1 MDIKRLVQY
10 IFICFLLFYC
20 SPGISQSS
28 NRNKFFEADYAL
40 QLNDYETALRLFKQL
55 QKRDPD
61 NALYNYRIGQCIL
74 NLPDSKK
81 EALPYLEVAVKSVS
95 EDFKEGN
102 YSETNAPTETYFLLA
117 KAYHLNEE
125 LDNAIYYYNTYLP
138 YTNDNSR
145 KNYVNNQIKACE
157 LAKISINNPVPVKTE
172 TLGAPVNSD
181 LPEIYPVI
189 SDDESVLIY
198 LVQRETSNLV
208 YYTEKEG
215 EKWTKPININNYIG
229 SIGDSYP
236 SSISSDKTRLYLTVK
251 DFFTSTICYS
261 TLTGGRWTKMK
272 KLKKPVN
279 SKSWNSQAF
288 ESSGGDQLFFVS
300 DRKGGY
306 GGLDIYK
313 SVKNSKG
320 QWGNPENLGSNI
332 NTDLNEIMPVISS
345 DGNRFYFCSEGHTS
359 IGGYDIF
366 MSVRNADNTWSKP
379 VNLGYPINTTDDDVY
394 FRPVKD
400 GILAYSSLPIPG
412 DRGNYDIARLE
423 IFSGRIPEKELAEEP
438 PAIESKQEEIE
449 LIVSQVNPVYDNQ
462 AETVSK
468 AVLYDA
474 GKNDEYDITYIQSE
488 NTSESSTEATVIKES
503 HKAKDIELTPQQRQ
517 FYTVQI
523 MALKNPV
530 KADYFNNMD
539 GLTIQVGYD
548 GFYRYIA
555 GKYNSIN
562 EAKSDMMKLKSLGY
576 KNAFIRKYNLDQYL
590 SGNNFISPRSSYD
603 NESKLNETGFTIQLM
618 EKKDPVPVSYFNDL
632 DNMKVSYGNDKIFRY
647 TYKVFPTIESAET
660 DLSLIRNKGYRE
672 AFIKK
677 IADISN
683 Y

>member
-1 MDIKRLVQY
+1 M
-10 IFICFLLFYC
+10 
-20 SPGISQSS
+20 SQSS

-40 QLNDYETALRLFKQL
+40 QLNDYETALKLFKQL

-61 NALYNYRIGQCIL
+61 NALYNYRVGQCLL

-95 EDFKEGN
+95 ADFKEGN

-145 KNYVNNQIKACE
+145 KIYVNNQIKACE
-157 LAKISINNPVPVKTE
+157 LAKISIENPVPVKTE
-172 TLGAPVNSD
+172 VLGAPINSD
-181 LPEIYPVI
+181 MPEIYPVI

-198 LVQRETSNLV
+198 LEQRENTNIM
-208 YYTEKEG
+208 YYTVKEG
-215 EKWTKPININNYIG
+215 EKWAKPININSYIG

-236 SSISSDKTRLYLTVK
+236 SSISSDKTRLYITVK

-261 TLTGGRWTKMK
+261 VLTNGRWTKMK

-288 ESSGGDQLFFVS
+288 ESSGGDELFFVS

-320 QWGNPENLGSNI
+320 KWDNPENLGSNI
-332 NTDLNEIMPVISS
+332 NTDLNEIMPIISS
-345 DGNRFYFCSEGHTS
+345 DGKRFYFCSEGHTS

-366 MSVRNADNTWSKP
+366 MSVRTDVNSWSAP

-394 FRPVKD
+394 FRPIKD
-400 GILAYSSLPIPG
+400 GILAYSSLPLSG
-412 DRGNYDIARLE
+412 DIGNYDIARLE
-423 IFSGRIPEKELAEEP
+423 IFSDQIPEKALAEEP
-438 PAIESKQEEIE
+438 LGIEGKEEEIA
-449 LIVSQVNPVYDNQ
+449 LTVDQVKPVSNDQ
-462 AETVSK
+462 AEAVSK
-468 AVLYDA
+468 AAMHDA
-474 GKNDEYDITYIQSE
+474 GNDEYDITYNQTDNI
-488 NTSESSTEATVIKES
+488 SESTTEAAIIKEPDKS
-503 HKAKDIELTPQQRQ
+503 KDLELTPAVRQ
-517 FYTVQI
+517 YYTVQI

-530 KADYFNNMD
+530 RADYFKNID

-548 GFYRYIA
+548 GFYRYIT
-555 GKYNSIN
+555 GKFNSIN
-562 EAKSDMMKLKSLGY
+562 EAKSDMIKLKSLGY

-590 SGNNFISPRSSYD
+590 SGNNIIPLRSSYD
-603 NESKLNETGFTIQLM
+603 HESRLNETGYTIQIM
-618 EKKDPVPVSYFNDL
+618 EKRDPVPVSYFKDL
-632 DNMKVSYGNDKIFRY
+632 DNLKVSYGTDKIFRY
-647 TYKVFPTIESAET
+647 TYKG
-660 DLSLIRNKGYRE
+660 L
-672 AFIKK
+672 
-677 IADISN
+677 
-683 Y
+683 